1 MENNLVEQAKKF
13 LYQTL
18 MDNELNYETSY
29 PWRKDSKHVIFHCYR
44 VYSIAMKI
52 VGVEKENLSKEE
64 ILIIQISAIL
74 HDIGKV
80 DVMEGH
86 AAKGAKIVEA
96 WLCENPDIDLTS
108 ETKKRIVSS
117 IRNHSNKEEETGD
130 LCSAILKD
138 ADILDEIGA
147 LSIFM
152 TSNKIDKH
160 DPYFFNE
167 LKEKLVIF
175 ELPYCDE
182 KMKTLKTEAAKKILI
197 EKIEFIKGFIA
208 QLEIEIDGTDELY
221 MDSKNL

>member
-18 MDNELNYETSY
+18 MDKELYYETSH
-29 PWRKDSKHVIFHCYR
+29 PWRKDSKHVILHCYR
-44 VYSIAMKI
+44 VYSIAMQI
-52 VGVEKENLSKEE
+52 VEVEKENLSKEE

-80 DVMEGH
+80 DVIEGH

-108 ETKKRIVSS
+108 EIKKRIVSI
-117 IRNHSNKEEETGD
+117 IRNHSNKDEDEGD
-130 LCSAILKD
+130 LCSVILKD

-152 TSNKIDKH
+152 TSNKIDKQ

-167 LKEKLVIF
+167 LKEKLVDF
-175 ELPYCDE
+175 ELTYCDE
-182 KMKTLKTEAAKKILI
+182 KMKTLKTEAAKRILI

-208 QLEIEIDGTDELY
+208 QLEIEIDGTDEMY